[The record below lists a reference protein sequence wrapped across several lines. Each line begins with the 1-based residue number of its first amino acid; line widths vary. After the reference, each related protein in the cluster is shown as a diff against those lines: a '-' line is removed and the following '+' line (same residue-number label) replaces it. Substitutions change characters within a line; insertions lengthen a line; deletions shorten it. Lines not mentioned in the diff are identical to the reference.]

1 MLWCRLLFF
10 MAMLGKG
17 IQNRLHEWN
26 KELKN
31 INLDH
36 CLIHCINRTAPHLN
50 KSEGAMKAIAH
61 LLGCCKYQQDIPGGF
76 TNTSITKSSE
86 QCLEVSC
93 WKLCSSQAK
102 LQHFFHWDHDKERPT
117 PGESWMFEGFL
128 SMLNEDLVYLYGNY
142 SIYTAL

>member
-1 MLWCRLLFF
+1 MLSLT
-10 MAMLGKG
+10 AMGLSRPTLGVIMDSTWVSKLKGWPLWEFWPEVTRSNVVVSPLVLHGDVGKG
-17 IQNRLHEWN
+17 YSKQAAWN

-61 LLGCCKYQQDIPGGF
+61 LLGCCKYQQNIPGGF
-76 TNTSITKSSE
+76 MNTSITKSSE

-102 LQHFFHWDHDKERPT
+102 LQHFFH
-117 PGESWMFEGFL
+117 
-128 SMLNEDLVYLYGNY
+128 
-142 SIYTAL
+142 